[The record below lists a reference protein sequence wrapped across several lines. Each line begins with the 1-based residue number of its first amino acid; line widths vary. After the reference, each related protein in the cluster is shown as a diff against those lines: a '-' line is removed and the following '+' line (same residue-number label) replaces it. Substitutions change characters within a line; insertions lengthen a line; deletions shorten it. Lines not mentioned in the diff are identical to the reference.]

1 MAGLSSTLFDE
12 DQSVAQACNVACAP
26 DAFLYNSSEELFY
39 RGQFDDSRASG
50 GDSTG
55 LDIKNAISLLVKGDN
70 PPSEQNQQLVA
81 TLNGS
86 QNNQVSCPHIHNN
99 RRIMIYD

>member
-12 DQSVAQACNVACAP
+12 DQSVAQACNAACSP
-26 DAFLYNSSEELFY
+26 VAFLCNSTGELFY

-50 GDSTG
+50 GDSTD

-70 PPSEQNQQLVA
+70 PPSEQKSAIGCNIKWK
-81 TLNGS
+81 
-86 QNNQVSCPHIHNN
+86 PE
-99 RRIMIYD
+99 